1 MRSMILAP
9 VRWIVSLAADL
20 ASGLSTSPLRM
31 IVSAFVS
38 RLIRKIPMCGSG
50 ANLFS
55 TSLSMTGVGLGLG
68 RGGFLPKELV
78 AEHKARKDATITNR
92 TMSQQF

>member
-1 MRSMILAP
+1 MRSMILTP
-9 VRWIVSLAADL
+9 VRWIASMAADL
-20 ASGLSTSPLRM
+20 ASGLSTSLLRM

-38 RLIRKIPMCGSG
+38 RLIRKMSMCGSG

-55 TSLSMTGVGLGLG
+55 TSLRMTGVGLGLG
-68 RGGFLPKELV
+68 RGGFWAKELV
-78 AEHKARKDATITNR
+78 AEHKARNDATITNR